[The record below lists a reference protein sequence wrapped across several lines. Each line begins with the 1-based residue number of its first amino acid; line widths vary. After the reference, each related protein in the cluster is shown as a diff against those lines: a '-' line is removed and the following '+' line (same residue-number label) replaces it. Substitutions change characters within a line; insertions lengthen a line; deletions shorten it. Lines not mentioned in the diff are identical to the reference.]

1 VVVLSNNDGCV
12 VARSPEV
19 TALGIKMGVP
29 LFQIQSLIRQH
40 GIQVYS
46 SNYSLY
52 GDMSGRVMEV
62 LKQFT
67 PDLEIYSIDE
77 AFLDFSGFAQRDLC
91 HYAQQIRQTV
101 RQWTGIPVSIGIGKT
116 KTLAK
121 LANAVAKKLAA
132 GVFTLTALNTD
143 QILAQTQVRDIWGI
157 GRNYARSLH
166 EQGIVTALQLRDA
179 PPEWIRQE
187 YGVVMLRLVRELQGT
202 SCLPL
207 EQCPQPKQSITVSR
221 SFGQPVTSL
230 AHLQEAIAT
239 YTSRAAEKLRREQ
252 LLASAITIF
261 VMGNRFQPHAYSN
274 ATTLTLP
281 VATSSTPELLHVALQ
296 GAQALQ
302 LAHVVV
308 AVVLVGV
315 VDHEGRDEQHKLVR
329 VGHALAAA
337 EHPIQ
342 TRHVAQQRHLAH
354 AVLLVLREDAADH
367 HRAAVLD
374 QHLGLDVLGVD
385 GKAGRCGLADGIL
398 VDVQIQNDAAFWRDL
413 RRNLK

>member
-1 VVVLSNNDGCV
+1 MFALCDCNNFYVSCERVFAPKLGRQPVVVLSNNDGCV

-19 TALGIKMGVP
+19 KALGIKMGVP

-157 GRNYARSLH
+157 GRNFARSLH

-296 GAQALQ
+296 GAQALYRDCAFKKAGVILIGLVPELQMGLFDSQNRARDEKLMATLDHINQQ
-302 LAHVVV
+302 LGVGSLKYAAAGLNPGWRLKTTRRSPRYTTHWQEL
-308 AVVLVGV
+308 AVV
-315 VDHEGRDEQHKLVR
+315 
-329 VGHALAAA
+329 
-337 EHPIQ
+337 
-342 TRHVAQQRHLAH
+342 
-354 AVLLVLREDAADH
+354 
-367 HRAAVLD
+367 
-374 QHLGLDVLGVD
+374 
-385 GKAGRCGLADGIL
+385 KA
-398 VDVQIQNDAAFWRDL
+398 
-413 RRNLK
+413 